1 MIRALIG
8 VLIAALAAA
17 FIRGLIGMITKEVGQ
32 MMNPEAPGE
41 TNRNAQESP
50 KQGTPIQGTPLRK
63 CKACE
68 TYSPAGQMLEGLYCS
83 TECRDSAQAA

>member
-32 MMNPEAPGE
+32 MMNPEAPADPS
-41 TNRNAQESP
+41 RNAQESP

-63 CKACE
+63 CQACE
-68 TYSPAGQMLEGLYCS
+68 TYSPADRMLDGAYCS
-83 TECRDSAQAA
+83 SACKDKAHAA